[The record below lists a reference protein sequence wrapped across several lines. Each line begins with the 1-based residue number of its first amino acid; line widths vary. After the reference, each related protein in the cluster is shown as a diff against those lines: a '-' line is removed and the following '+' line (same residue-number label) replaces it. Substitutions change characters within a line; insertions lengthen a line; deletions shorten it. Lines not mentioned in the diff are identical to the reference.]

1 MFVGRHN
8 LRYPSH
14 RGKLKCDPA
23 HPRCW
28 LSRTLLLSTF
38 KTKLSIFGTKL
49 SWKDFLCMLSSYSR
63 HRRRLWR
70 THPRSLGS
78 TGNLIISGGLALLL
92 ASGVIAQSSR
102 PRRVQP
108 KVEPKETA
116 KKQDSLLLPKP
127 TPTPAARNTNVP
139 LLDIRPVKPIADVS
153 APVGLDTGDTTHAYT
168 LFQAKQYAAA
178 VTEAKKI
185 AKTDPQN
192 SEAWKIAGFSELAL
206 KQYGEAATDLQTA
219 LNLQEVAKLDDAPTI
234 DALGQA
240 YILSEKFD
248 QALPLLVKATSRA
261 GAQPDPLMLY
271 YRGWAE
277 YKTGKVAEAE
287 RTFNEVV
294 KANPK
299 DANSLYF
306 LGQIA
311 LSRNDPA
318 AAIAALNRAT
328 VNDPRMA
335 GAWLLLTSAYLRRAG
350 SATDPAQADADY
362 LSAVRAGE
370 GLIKVRTDADAVML
384 FGQALIGAKQYAR
397 AAAALEKVA
406 VGDANSF
413 TFYLLGVAQSRVK
426 NFPKAIAALE
436 RAAEKK
442 PDDVNVYREL
452 GYAYEVTKQYGKAL
466 AAYQKGLT
474 LVPTDADFKESV
486 DRVRPFAK

>member
-1 MFVGRHN
+1 
-8 LRYPSH
+8 
-14 RGKLKCDPA
+14 
-23 HPRCW
+23 
-28 LSRTLLLSTF
+28 
-38 KTKLSIFGTKL
+38 
-49 SWKDFLCMLSSYSR
+49 MLFRYSR
-63 HRRRLWR
+63 
-70 THPRSLGS
+70 RSPGF
-78 TGNLIISGGLALLL
+78 TGGLIISGTFTLLL
-92 ASGVIAQSSR
+92 AGGVIAQSSR

-108 KVEPKETA
+108 KPVQQKE
-116 KKQDSLLLPKP
+116 DSLLLPKP
-127 TPTPAARNTNVP
+127 TPTPTARNTNVP
-139 LLDIRPVKPIADVS
+139 LLDIKPVKPIAESS
-153 APVGLDTGDTTHAYT
+153 APVGAPAAGLDTGDTSHAYT
-168 LFQAKQYAAA
+168 MFQQKQYAAA
-178 VTEAKKI
+178 AKEAKQI

-192 SEAWKIAGFSELAL
+192 TEAWKIAGFSELAL
-206 KQYGEAATDLQTA
+206 KQYAEASTDLQTA
-219 LNLQEVAKLDDAPTI
+219 LNLQEVAKQEDAPTI
-234 DALGQA
+234 DALAQA
-240 YILSEKFD
+240 YILYEKFD
-248 QALPLLVKATSRA
+248 QALPLLVKATSRT
-261 GAQPDPLMLY
+261 GAKPDPLMLY

-277 YKTGKVAEAE
+277 YKIGKVADAE
-287 RTFNEVV
+287 RTFNQVV

-311 LSRNDPA
+311 LTRNDPG

-335 GAWLLLTSAYLRRAG
+335 GAWLLLTSAYLRRAA
-350 SATDPAQADADY
+350 SATDSAQADADY

-397 AAAALEKVA
+397 AATALERVA
-406 VGDANSF
+406 TPEANSF

-436 RAAEKK
+436 RAGEKK

-466 AAYQKGLT
+466 GAYQKGLN